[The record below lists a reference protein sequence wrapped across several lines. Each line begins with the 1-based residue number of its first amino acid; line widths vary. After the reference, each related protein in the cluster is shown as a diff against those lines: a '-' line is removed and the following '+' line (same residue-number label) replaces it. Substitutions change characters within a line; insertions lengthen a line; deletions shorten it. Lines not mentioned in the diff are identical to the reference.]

1 MAKTEEQDFPR
12 YLRMDREIDKDF
24 IEPLIANNK
33 SPFFG
38 FQKTAVYIMAAS
50 LGYKN
55 QTKKKTKR
63 SKDVRLF
70 KDLDSK
76 QKWALLSIAIAEKKT
91 TDVLLDG
98 HKAIDIVEQYANG
111 GAKLLYN
118 KVFNE
123 KLDFLLENE
132 MIKVLEK
139 SKI

>member
-1 MAKTEEQDFPR
+1 
-12 YLRMDREIDKDF
+12 
-24 IEPLIANNK
+24 
-33 SPFFG
+33 
-38 FQKTAVYIMAAS
+38 MAAS